1 MRGGRRFADKN
12 MRQQMNRK
20 RIPISQER
28 NTLQCATPAGS
39 SGDNGSVF
47 FSRVHPAAE
56 CAMAEILV
64 SDLCECR
71 PPLLIGG
78 HFRSHEGARDCSFRV
93 LRERC
98 SLYTCPC
105 IFPVLYRES
114 CLGVHPQD
122 ETRKQGRGLRPQTR
136 RRRGEWFWQNKANR
150 KNRAASARKHGRRCD
165 CPSFERSAATW
176 RQLCE
181 MI

>member
-78 HFRSHEGARDCSFRV
+78 AFC
-93 LRERC
+93 
-98 SLYTCPC
+98 
-105 IFPVLYRES
+105 FPVGDGDFLLYPLS
-114 CLGVHPQD
+114 
-122 ETRKQGRGLRPQTR
+122 
-136 RRRGEWFWQNKANR
+136 
-150 KNRAASARKHGRRCD
+150 SSSS
-165 CPSFERSAATW
+165 PSTSHTSF
-176 RQLCE
+176 
-181 MI
+181 

>member
-71 PPLLIGG
+71 PPLSIGG
-78 HFRSHEGARDCSFRV
+78 FFCQREERSIPVAWLARGRTSANS
-93 LRERC
+93 RC
-98 SLYTCPC
+98 FLSC
-105 IFPVLYRES
+105 ISPVLLLFPGISHFASNVNWLS
-114 CLGVHPQD
+114 C
-122 ETRKQGRGLRPQTR
+122 
-136 RRRGEWFWQNKANR
+136 
-150 KNRAASARKHGRRCD
+150 
-165 CPSFERSAATW
+165 
-176 RQLCE
+176 
-181 MI
+181 I